1 VPWVFWTSL
10 NCFNGKNY
18 DLFFGFDCDLF
29 WVDMT
34 GGLLGL
40 SVAGCSGYGNGV
52 QFLGGNE
59 GRFILLLVFYFG
71 FKIKTI
77 CGGDAKG

>member
-1 VPWVFWTSL
+1 MFWTSL
-10 NCFNGKNY
+10 NCFNGKKY

-34 GGLLGL
+34 GRLLRL
-40 SVAGCSGYGNGV
+40 SVAGGSGDGNGV

-59 GRFILLLVFYFG
+59 RRFVLLLVFYF
-71 FKIKTI
+71 
-77 CGGDAKG
+77 

>member
-1 VPWVFWTSL
+1 
-10 NCFNGKNY
+10 
-18 DLFFGFDCDLF
+18 
-29 WVDMT
+29 MT

-40 SVAGCSGYGNGV
+40 SVTGGSGYGNGV

-59 GRFILLLVFYFG
+59 GRFVLLLVFYFR
-71 FKIKTI
+71 FKIKTL